1 MKLQDIADMKDYLEN
16 RCYCPYEIYDMTGFF
31 FNCFKPDT
39 DCTILVE
46 GKRGAIHGTFVFAKP
61 YQFNEGSLQI
71 IYIEHTNNIVDSCIR
86 LDATEN
92 NVEQILKFM
101 HGEIDKMSFDEYKDT
116 NTAESLKELL
126 SLADAIM
133 VCNGGR

>member
-31 FNCFKPDT
+31 SQLFKPET
-39 DCTILVE
+39 DCVVFAE
-46 GKRGAIHGTFVFAKP
+46 GERGSVHGTFVFAKQGP
-61 YQFNEGSLQI
+61 ESKMQI
-71 IYIEHTNNIVDSCIR
+71 IYIDHRDGVVNSCVR
-86 LDATEN
+86 LDVTKN

-101 HGEIDKMSFDEYKDT
+101 RREIDRMSFDEYDDT
-116 NTAESLKELL
+116 KTEESLNEIF

-133 VCNGGR
+133 I